1 MKPNVKLLYIG
12 NHDPQKWHPSQREG
26 WDEIQFIP
34 FPEVDPTLSRAEVME
49 MAKELLAKIMN
60 WLESDENNYVCI
72 QGEYTLFTLILA
84 ELIKHDPDIVK
95 RIVFPTTQREVIE
108 QVDANGATKK
118 TAVFKFVKW
127 R

>member
-49 MAKELLAKIMN
+49 IAKELAVDIIK
-60 WLESDENNYVCI
+60 WLDNPTNFVCI
-72 QGEYTLFTLILA
+72 QGEYSLFFFVII
-84 ELIKHDPDIVK
+84 ELVK
-95 RIVFPTTQREVIE
+95 NNCDLSRIVFPTTRREVIE
-108 QVDANGATKK
+108 EVDANGATKK